1 MKKGIWIR
9 NKIVPY
15 YLKGAKLAL
24 AMLLTEKTL
33 SASQIVT
40 VISEK
45 GIKCD
50 RKELGKMLASLERM
64 GVITLL
70 DGIYSCN
77 SKKLKNCQIPYSED
91 QLIDLI
97 GMTQGTVNGT
107 AFYTTAPP
115 PSVSSRGP
123 SGS

>member
-1 MKKGIWIR
+1 
-9 NKIVPY
+9 
-15 YLKGAKLAL
+15 
-24 AMLLTEKTL
+24 MLLKEKPL
-33 SASQIVT
+33 SAAQIT
-40 VISEK
+40 TAISEK

-70 DGIYSCN
+70 DGTYSCN

-97 GMTQGTVNGT
+97 GMTQGTVNGK
-107 AFYTTAPP
+107 AFYSATPP
-115 PSVSSRGP
+115 MSVSSRGN
-123 SGS
+123 SGV

>member
-77 SKKLKNCQIPYSED
+77 SKKLKNCQIPYSEN

-97 GMTQGTVNGT
+97 GMTQGTVNGK
-107 AFYTTAPP
+107 AFYSATPP
-115 PSVSSRGP
+115 MSVSSRGN
-123 SGS
+123 SGV

>member
-24 AMLLTEKTL
+24 AILLTEKTL
-33 SASQIVT
+33 SASQIT
-40 VISEK
+40 TAISEK

-64 GVITLL
+64 GVVTLT
-70 DGIYSCN
+70 DGTYSCN
-77 SKKLKNCQIPYSED
+77 TKKLKNCPFSYTED

-97 GMTQGTVNGT
+97 GMTQGNVNGK
-107 AFYTTAPP
+107 AFYSVTPP
-115 PSVSSRGP
+115 MSVSSRGN
-123 SGS
+123 SGV

>member
-33 SASQIVT
+33 SASQIAT
-40 VISEK
+40 AISEK

-91 QLIDLI
+91 
-97 GMTQGTVNGT
+97 
-107 AFYTTAPP
+107 
-115 PSVSSRGP
+115 
-123 SGS
+123 

>member
-9 NKIVPY
+9 NKIIPY

-33 SASQIVT
+33 SVSQIAT
-40 VISEK
+40 AISEK

-64 GVITLL
+64 GVVTLT
-70 DGIYSCN
+70 DGAYSC
-77 SKKLKNCQIPYSED
+77 STKKLKNCPVAYSED

-97 GMTQGTVNGT
+97 GMTQGTVNGK
-107 AFYTTAPP
+107 AFYSATPP
-115 PSVSSRGP
+115 MSVSSRGN
-123 SGS
+123 SGV

>member
-9 NKIVPY
+9 NKIIPY

-33 SASQIVT
+33 SASQIAT
-40 VISEK
+40 AISEK

-64 GVITLL
+64 GVVTLT
-70 DGIYSCN
+70 DGAYSC
-77 SKKLKNCQIPYSED
+77 STKKLKNCPVAYSED

-97 GMTQGTVNGT
+97 GMTQGNANGK
-107 AFYTTAPP
+107 AFL
-115 PSVSSRGP
+115 
-123 SGS
+123 

>member
-1 MKKGIWIR
+1 M
-9 NKIVPY
+9 
-15 YLKGAKLAL
+15 

-33 SASQIVT
+33 SAPQIAT
-40 VISEK
+40 AISEK

-97 GMTQGTVNGT
+97 GMTQGTVNGK
-107 AFYTTAPP
+107 AFYSATPP
-115 PSVSSRGP
+115 MSVSSRGN
-123 SGS
+123 SGV

>member
-33 SASQIVT
+33 SASQIAT
-40 VISEK
+40 AISEK

-70 DGIYSCN
+70 
-77 SKKLKNCQIPYSED
+77 ED
-91 QLIDLI
+91 RK
-97 GMTQGTVNGT
+97 
-107 AFYTTAPP
+107 
-115 PSVSSRGP
+115 SVV
-123 SGS
+123 

>member
-50 RKELGKMLASLERM
+50 RKELGKCWQ
-64 GVITLL
+64 VW
-70 DGIYSCN
+70 
-77 SKKLKNCQIPYSED
+77 
-91 QLIDLI
+91 
-97 GMTQGTVNGT
+97 
-107 AFYTTAPP
+107 
-115 PSVSSRGP
+115 
-123 SGS
+123 SGWG

>member
-33 SASQIVT
+33 SAPQIAT
-40 VISEK
+40 AISEK

-70 DGIYSCN
+70 DGI
-77 SKKLKNCQIPYSED
+77 
-91 QLIDLI
+91 
-97 GMTQGTVNGT
+97 
-107 AFYTTAPP
+107 
-115 PSVSSRGP
+115 
-123 SGS
+123 

>member
-9 NKIVPY
+9 NKIIPY
-15 YLKGAKLAL
+15 YLKGAKFAL

-33 SASQIVT
+33 SASQIAT
-40 VISEK
+40 AISEK

-77 SKKLKNCQIPYSED
+77 SKK
-91 QLIDLI
+91 
-97 GMTQGTVNGT
+97 QGNVNGK
-107 AFYTTAPP
+107 AFYSATPP
-115 PSVSSRGP
+115 MSVSSRGN
-123 SGS
+123 SGV